1 MVRRLGHR
9 DKKELAVSPLASR
22 VNTGVS
28 REGRDTLWLL
38 AVLALCILPH
48 LGRLPLWCSVGTAL
62 AMAWRAWLAWHD
74 APLPPRWVLLVA
86 LAAATGL
93 TLATHQSIF
102 GRQAGV
108 TLVTLLTALKTL
120 ELRARRDAFVVT
132 SLGFFLVLTQFLHSQ
147 AIGLAALML
156 LATLGLLSSLVLA
169 QRQQGRP
176 PIVNAVGAA
185 ARCMV
190 MGVPV
195 MLALY
200 LLFPRFGPLWSAP
213 ADSGPRT
220 GLSDHIELGKMSEL
234 ALDDSVAMRLRFMGQ
249 PPRPQE
255 MYFRGPVLD
264 QFDGRNWT
272 SSTMTRWPSQPVPLT
287 PSTDS
292 AGSPQ
297 AVGWRIDY
305 QITLEPNRLRT
316 VPLLDGTLAAQT
328 TPNGPSMKLHRDGLS
343 WHAQQ
348 ALTERTQIDAS
359 AWMGARDTRDPSATE
374 AGVTNL
380 ALPSG
385 HNPRTLA
392 WAARFHQQPGLQN
405 ADADA
410 LVQALLWHIRQG
422 GYSYTLA
429 PEGTVDEQSPSAD
442 TKATEGQT
450 PPSHAHPID
459 RFWLDRKTGF
469 CEHYATAFVVILRAM
484 NVPAR
489 VVTGFQG
496 AEINPVDGLH
506 VVRNSDAHAWAEYW
520 ADGRGWTR
528 ADPTAAVAP
537 NRIDRPRPPIR
548 YPEQLPQ
555 ALQGLDPAFWSGLR
569 AYTDAAN
576 HRWNVWVLQYSRQQQ
591 MSLLRN
597 WGFESP
603 DWVTLVRICA
613 AIIGMLAIAGLLWLW
628 WQRPRLRRSPWHA
641 PLMKLHRGLLAAG
654 LPAPADCPAPA
665 PALNWATTIA
675 CSSQRQSRSPRQVE
689 LAQALIEHLRR
700 LDALRYAPAQEDTRR
715 QRQALLKDTLALAA
729 RWSRLT
735 ASERLASKHQAKPP
749 GLRAQD

>member
-1 MVRRLGHR
+1 MNRQPSTRL
-9 DKKELAVSPLASR
+9 
-22 VNTGVS
+22 S

-38 AVLALCILPH
+38 AVITVCILPH
-48 LGRLPLWCSVGTAL
+48 VGRLPLWCSVGTAL
-62 AMAWRAWLAWHD
+62 AIAWRAWLAWHD

-93 TLATHQSIF
+93 TLATHQSLF

-176 PIVNAVGAA
+176 PIVTAVGAA

-200 LLFPRFGPLWSAP
+200 LLFPRIGPLWSAP

-220 GLSDHIELGKMSEL
+220 GLSDRIELGKMSEL
-234 ALDDSVAMRLRFMGQ
+234 ALDDSVAMRVRFLG
-249 PPRPQE
+249 PPPLPHE

-264 QFDGRNWT
+264 RFDGRHWT
-272 SSTMTRWPSQPVPLT
+272 SSALLPSSPGHPSSAT
-287 PSTDS
+287 PSDPTED
-292 AGSPQ
+292 PQ
-297 AVGWRIDY
+297 AIGQRIDY

-316 VPLLDGTLAAQT
+316 VPLLDGTLTARTASNDPAT
-328 TPNGPSMKLHRDGLS
+328 KLRRVGLS
-343 WHAQQ
+343 WQAQQ

-359 AWMGARDTRDPSATE
+359 AWMGSRDTRDPLTAE
-374 AGVTNL
+374 AGLNDL
-380 ALPSG
+380 ALPMG

-392 WAARFHQQPGLQN
+392 WAAQLRQRPDLQA

-410 LVQALLWHIRQG
+410 LVQALLRHIRQG
-422 GYSYTLA
+422 GFSYTLA
-429 PEGTVDEQSPSAD
+429 PQDNAAEARDDSPDEGRGNAD
-442 TKATEGQT
+442 A
-450 PPSHAHPID
+450 PPRTHPID

-484 NVPAR
+484 DVPAR

-496 AEINPVDGLH
+496 AEVNPVDGLH

-520 ADGRGWTR
+520 SPQRGWTR
-528 ADPTAAVAP
+528 VDPTAAVAP

-555 ALQGLDPAFWSGLR
+555 ALRGLDPAIWSGLR

-576 HRWNVWVLQYSRQQQ
+576 HRWNVWVLQYSRQKQ
-591 MSLLRN
+591 MSLLRD

-613 AIIGMLAIAGLLWLW
+613 TIVGALAIIGLLWLW

-641 PLMKLHRGLLAAG
+641 PLMKLHRALLAAG
-654 LPAPADCPAPA
+654 LSPPADCPAPA
-665 PALNWATTIA
+665 PALSWASAIE
-675 CSSQRQSRSPRQVE
+675 RQARGLHQAHQTHQAE
-689 LAQALIEHLRR
+689 AAQALVERLRR
-700 LDALRYAPAQEDTRR
+700 LDALRYAPSQADTRR
-715 QRQALLKDTLALAA
+715 QRQTLVKETLALVAQ
-729 RWSRLT
+729 WSRLAT
-735 ASERLASKHQAKPP
+735 TPPVASTRHGASPNS
-749 GLRAQD
+749 RARG

>member
-1 MVRRLGHR
+1 MSRQPSTRL
-9 DKKELAVSPLASR
+9 
-22 VNTGVS
+22 S

-38 AVLALCILPH
+38 AVITLCILPH
-48 LGRLPLWCSVGTAL
+48 VGRLPLWCSVGTAL
-62 AMAWRAWLAWHD
+62 AISWRAWLAWHD

-93 TLATHQSIF
+93 TLATHQSLF

-176 PIVNAVGAA
+176 PIAAAVGAA
-185 ARCMV
+185 TRCMV

-200 LLFPRFGPLWSAP
+200 LLFPRIGPLWSAP

-220 GLSDHIELGKMSEL
+220 GLSDRIELGEMSEL
-234 ALDDSVAMRLRFMGQ
+234 ALDDSVAMRVRFQG
-249 PPRPQE
+249 PPPLHHE

-264 QFDGRNWT
+264 RFDGRHWT
-272 SSTMTRWPSQPVPLT
+272 SSATLQQLTRKASSAASADPTGAPQPTGRQV
-287 PSTDS
+287 
-292 AGSPQ
+292 
-297 AVGWRIDY
+297 DY
-305 QITLEPNRLRT
+305 QLTLEPNRLRT
-316 VPLLDGTLAAQT
+316 VPLLDGTLAARIASSGT
-328 TPNGPSMKLHRDGLS
+328 EAKLRRDGLS

-348 ALTERTQIDAS
+348 PLTERTQIDAS
-359 AWMGARDTRDPSATE
+359 AWMGARDTRDPATE
-374 AGVTNL
+374 EAGRNNL
-380 ALPSG
+380 ALPMG
-385 HNPRTLA
+385 HNPRTLT
-392 WAARFHQQPGLQN
+392 WAAQLRHRPDLQA

-410 LVQALLWHIRQG
+410 LVQALIRHIRQG
-422 GYSYTLA
+422 GFSYTLA
-429 PEGTVDEQSPSAD
+429 PEEAAAETREDTPDEARGRAD
-442 TKATEGQT
+442 AAQR
-450 PPSHAHPID
+450 SHPID

-484 NVPAR
+484 GVPAR

-496 AEINPVDGLH
+496 AEVNPVDGLH

-520 ADGRGWTR
+520 SPHRGWTR
-528 ADPTAAVAP
+528 VDPTAAVAP

-555 ALQGLDPAFWSGLR
+555 ALQGLDPAIWSGLR

-576 HRWNVWVLQYSRQQQ
+576 HRWNVWVLQYSRQKQ
-591 MSLLRN
+591 MSLLRD
-597 WGFESP
+597 WGFDSP

-613 AIIGMLAIAGLLWLW
+613 AIVGGLAIAGVLWLW
-628 WQRPRLRRSPWHA
+628 WQRPRLRHSPWHA
-641 PLMKLHRGLLAAG
+641 PLMTLHRAMLVAG
-654 LPAPADCPAPA
+654 MSPPAGCPAPA
-665 PALNWATTIA
+665 PALSWASAIERQA
-675 CSSQRQSRSPRQVE
+675 CSPQQAEVR
-689 LAQALIEHLRR
+689 QALVERLRR
-700 LDALRYAPAQEDTRR
+700 LDTLRYAPSQADTRR
-715 QRQALLKDTLALAA
+715 HRQALVTEVLALLAQ
-729 RWSRLT
+729 WSRLAPT
-735 ASERLASKHQAKPP
+735 KRPATPAPHSARV
-749 GLRAQD
+749 

>member
-1 MVRRLGHR
+1 MSQATNRL
-9 DKKELAVSPLASR
+9 
-22 VNTGVS
+22 S

-38 AVLALCILPH
+38 AVIAVCILPH
-48 LGRLPLWCSVGTAL
+48 VGRLPLWCSVGTAM
-62 AMAWRAWLAWHD
+62 AIAWRAWLAWRD
-74 APLPPRWVLLVA
+74 APLPPRWVLLIA

-93 TLATHQSIF
+93 TLATHQSLF

-147 AIGLAALML
+147 SIGLAALML

-176 PIVNAVGAA
+176 PIVSAVAAA

-213 ADSGPRT
+213 TDSGPRT
-220 GLSDHIELGKMSEL
+220 GLSDRIELGEMSEL
-234 ALDDSVAMRLRFMGQ
+234 ALDDSVAMRVRFQGA
-249 PPRPQE
+249 PPLPHE

-264 QFDGRNWT
+264 RFDGRHWT
-272 SSTMTRWPSQPVPLT
+272 SSAALRPLPRQGPSADESDQ
-287 PSTDS
+287 
-292 AGSPQ
+292 AGEPK
-297 AVGWRIDY
+297 AVGRRIDY
-305 QITLEPNRLRT
+305 QLTLEPNRLRV
-316 VPLLDGTLAAQT
+316 VPLLDGTLAARIEQGGQT
-328 TPNGPSMKLHRDGLS
+328 DPGGKLRRDGLS

-348 ALTERTQIDAS
+348 PLTDRTQVDAS
-359 AWMGARDTRDPSATE
+359 AWMGARDTRDPRAAE
-374 AGVTNL
+374 ASLVNL
-380 ALPSG
+380 ALPMG
-385 HNPRTLA
+385 HNPRTLS
-392 WAARFHQQPGLQN
+392 WAARLRQHPDLQA
-405 ADADA
+405 ADADTV
-410 LVQALLWHIRQG
+410 VQALLQHIRHG
-422 GYSYTLA
+422 GYGYTLA
-429 PEGTVDEQSPSAD
+429 PEDGPGEARDDPSDALPLRRD
-442 TKATEGQT
+442 
-450 PPSHAHPID
+450 PID

-496 AEINPVDGLH
+496 AEVNPVDGLH

-520 ADGRGWTR
+520 TAKRGWTR
-528 ADPTAAVAP
+528 VDPTAAVAP

-576 HRWNVWVLQYSRQQQ
+576 HRWNVWVLQYSRQKQ
-591 MSLLRN
+591 MSLLRD
-597 WGFESP
+597 WGFASP

-613 AIIGMLAIAGLLWLW
+613 AAIGALAIVGLLWLW

-641 PLMKLHRGLLAAG
+641 SLMKLHRTLRAAG

-665 PALNWATTIA
+665 PALSWVGAIE
-675 CSSQRQSRSPRQVE
+675 RRVRSPRQAE
-689 LAQALIEHLRR
+689 LAQALVACLRS
-700 LDALRYAPAQEDTRR
+700 LDALRYAPATGAQANIRR
-715 QRQALLKDTLALAA
+715 QRQALLKQVRALAA
-729 RWSRLT
+729 QWSRLAAEPPDAAT
-735 ASERLASKHQAKPP
+735 ASQRHGPTNDP
-749 GLRAQD
+749 RAEG

>member
-1 MVRRLGHR
+1 MNRQPSTRL
-9 DKKELAVSPLASR
+9 
-22 VNTGVS
+22 S

-38 AVLALCILPH
+38 AVITVCILPH
-48 LGRLPLWCSVGTAL
+48 VGRLPLWCSVGTAM
-62 AMAWRAWLAWHD
+62 AIAWRAWLAWHD

-93 TLATHQSIF
+93 TLATHQSLF

-176 PIVNAVGAA
+176 PIATAVGAA
-185 ARCMV
+185 ARCMA

-200 LLFPRFGPLWSAP
+200 LLFPRIGPLWSAP

-220 GLSDHIELGKMSEL
+220 GLSDRIELGEMSEL
-234 ALDDSVAMRLRFMGQ
+234 ALDDSVAMRVRFQGT
-249 PPRPQE
+249 PPLHHE

-264 QFDGRNWT
+264 SFDGRHWT
-272 SSTMTRWPSQPVPLT
+272 SSATLRQLTRPT
-287 PSTDS
+287 S
-292 AGSPQ
+292 APPTADQSGAPQ
-297 AVGWRIDY
+297 ATGRQIDY
-305 QITLEPNRLRT
+305 QLTLEPNRLRT
-316 VPLLDGTLAAQT
+316 VPLLDGTLAARIAS
-328 TPNGPSMKLHRDGLS
+328 NGPDARLRRDGLS

-348 ALTERTQIDAS
+348 PLTERTQIDAS
-359 AWMGARDTRDPSATE
+359 AWMGARDTRDPRTDE
-374 AGVTNL
+374 VGRNNL
-380 ALPSG
+380 ALPMG

-392 WAARFHQQPGLQN
+392 WAAQLRQRPDLQ
-405 ADADA
+405 DAGPDTV
-410 LVQALLWHIRQG
+410 VQVLLRHIRQG
-422 GYSYTLA
+422 GFSYTLA
-429 PEGTVDEQSPSAD
+429 PEDA
-442 TKATEGQT
+442 EGEAREAQAEAPRGLGDGLPRT
-450 PPSHAHPID
+450 HPID

-484 NVPAR
+484 SVPAR

-496 AEINPVDGLH
+496 TEVNPVDGLH

-520 ADGRGWTR
+520 SPQRGWTR
-528 ADPTAAVAP
+528 VDPTAAVAP

-555 ALQGLDPAFWSGLR
+555 ALQGLDPAIWSGLR

-576 HRWNVWVLQYSRQQQ
+576 HRWNVWVLQYSRQKQ
-591 MSLLRN
+591 MSLLRD
-597 WGFESP
+597 WGFDSP

-613 AIIGMLAIAGLLWLW
+613 TIVGALAIAGVLWLW

-641 PLMKLHRGLLAAG
+641 PLMKLHRAMLAAG
-654 LPAPADCPAPA
+654 MSPPAGCPAPA
-665 PALNWATTIA
+665 PALSWASAIEQQA
-675 CSSQRQSRSPRQVE
+675 RSPQHAEV
-689 LAQALIEHLRR
+689 AQALIERLRR
-700 LDALRYAPAQEDTRR
+700 LDTLRYAPSQADTRR
-715 QRQALLKDTLALAA
+715 HRQALVKEVLALVAQ
-729 RWSRLT
+729 WSRLT
-735 ASERLASKHQAKPP
+735 VRPVAPTRHGAQPDS
-749 GLRAQD
+749 RARV

>member
-1 MVRRLGHR
+1 MNRATTRL
-9 DKKELAVSPLASR
+9 
-22 VNTGVS
+22 S

-38 AVLALCILPH
+38 AVITLCILPH
-48 LGRLPLWCSVGTAL
+48 MGRLPLWCSLGAAL
-62 AMAWRAWLAWHD
+62 AIAWRAWLAWRD
-74 APLPPRWVLLVA
+74 APLPPRWVLLIA

-93 TLATHQSIF
+93 TLATHQSLF

-156 LATLGLLSSLVLA
+156 VATLGLLSSLVLA

-176 PIVNAVGAA
+176 PILTAVGAA

-200 LLFPRFGPLWSAP
+200 LLFPRIGPLWSAP
-213 ADSGPRT
+213 ADSGPRS
-220 GLSDHIELGKMSEL
+220 GLSDRIELGEMSEL
-234 ALDDSVAMRLRFMGQ
+234 ALDDSVAMRVRFQG
-249 PPRPQE
+249 PPPLHHE

-264 QFDGRNWT
+264 RFDGRHWT
-272 SSTMTRWPSQPVPLT
+272 SSATLRQWPRQL
-287 PSTDS
+287 PSAAPDDP
-292 AGSPQ
+292 AQAPQ
-297 AVGWRIDY
+297 AMGRRVDY
-305 QITLEPNRLRT
+305 QLTLEPNRLRT
-316 VPLLDGTLAAQT
+316 VPLLDGTLVAQIAQT
-328 TPNGPSMKLHRDGLS
+328 GPGSPSANLRRDGLS

-348 ALTERTQIDAS
+348 PLTERTQVEAS
-359 AWMGARDTRDPSATE
+359 AWMGTRDAHAPRVADASS
-374 AGVTNL
+374 NDL
-380 ALPSG
+380 ALPMG

-392 WAARFHQQPGLQN
+392 WAAQLQQRPELQA
-405 ADADA
+405 ADADT
-410 LVQALLWHIRQG
+410 LVRALLTHIRQG
-422 GYSYTLA
+422 GFGYTLA
-429 PEGTVDEQSPSAD
+429 PEDGPGEGRDESPALPFAGR
-442 TKATEGQT
+442 ATSQ
-450 PPSHAHPID
+450 PAQRPHPID

-484 NVPAR
+484 GVPAR

-520 ADGRGWTR
+520 SPERGWTR
-528 ADPTAAVAP
+528 VDPTAAVAP

-548 YPEQLPQ
+548 YPEQLPP

-576 HRWNVWVLQYSRQQQ
+576 HRWNVWVLQYSRQKQ
-591 MSLLRN
+591 MSLLRD

-613 AIIGMLAIAGLLWLW
+613 AIIGALAIAGLLWLW

-641 PLMKLHRGLLAAG
+641 PLMKLHRALLAAG

-665 PALNWATTIA
+665 PALNWANAIE
-675 CSSQRQSRSPRQVE
+675 RQAHAPGQAE
-689 LAQALIEHLRR
+689 LAQALIACLRS
-700 LDALRYAPAQEDTRR
+700 LDALRYAWASPTQTDTRR
-715 QRQALLKDTLALAA
+715 QRQALIKEALTLAAQWHRLSPQQAA
-729 RWSRLT
+729 GSPHHGR
-735 ASERLASKHQAKPP
+735 PP
-749 GLRAQD
+749 AQSTGG

>member
-1 MVRRLGHR
+1 MSRPSARLSR
-9 DKKELAVSPLASR
+9 D
-22 VNTGVS
+22 
-28 REGRDTLWLL
+28 GRDTLWLL
-38 AVLALCILPH
+38 AVITVCILPH
-48 LGRLPLWCSVGTAL
+48 VARLPLWCSVGTAL
-62 AMAWRAWLAWHD
+62 AIAWRAWLAWRD
-74 APLPPRWVLLVA
+74 APLPPRWVLVVA
-86 LAAATGL
+86 LIAATGL

-176 PIVNAVGAA
+176 PITAAVGAA

-200 LLFPRFGPLWSAP
+200 LLFPRIGPLWSAP
-213 ADSGPRT
+213 TDSGPRT
-220 GLSDHIELGKMSEL
+220 GLSDRIELGEMSEL
-234 ALDDSVAMRLRFMGQ
+234 ALDDSVAMRVRFLGAT
-249 PPRPQE
+249 PLHHE

-264 QFDGRNWT
+264 RFDGRHWT
-272 SSTMTRWPSQPVPLT
+272 SSAALRHPAAPGPTAPMADQ
-287 PSTDS
+287 S
-292 AGSPQ
+292 AAPKALGRQ
-297 AVGWRIDY
+297 INY
-305 QITLEPNRLRT
+305 QLTLEPNRLRT
-316 VPLLDGTLAAQT
+316 VPLLDGTLAAQLASNGST
-328 TPNGPSMKLHRDGLS
+328 TKLHQDGLS
-343 WHAQQ
+343 WFAR
-348 ALTERTQIDAS
+348 APLTERTQVDAS
-359 AWMGARDTRDPSATE
+359 AWMGTRDTLDPRHTE
-374 AGVTNL
+374 AGLSNL
-380 ALPSG
+380 ALPLG
-385 HNPRTLA
+385 HNPRTVA
-392 WAARFHQQPGLQN
+392 WAAQWQARTDLR
-405 ADADA
+405 DADSHA
-410 LVQALLWHIRQG
+410 LAQSLLAHIRQG

-429 PEGTVDEQSPSAD
+429 PEDGPGDGPEPR
-442 TKATEGQT
+442 
-450 PPSHAHPID
+450 PHPID

-496 AEINPVDGLH
+496 AEVNPVDGLH

-520 ADGRGWTR
+520 SAERGWVR
-528 ADPTAAVAP
+528 IDPTAAVAP

-576 HRWNVWVLQYSRQQQ
+576 HRWNVWVLQYSSQQQ

-597 WGFESP
+597 WGVESP

-613 AIIGMLAIAGLLWLW
+613 GILGTLAIAGLLWLW
-628 WQRPRLRRSPWHA
+628 WQRPRRNRSSWHA
-641 PLMKLHRGLLAAG
+641 PLMKVHRALLAAG
-654 LPAPADCPAPA
+654 LPAPPDCPAPA
-665 PALNWATTIA
+665 PALSWASGIA
-675 CSSQRQSRSPRQVE
+675 RQARRHQQPQ
-689 LAQALIEHLRR
+689 LAQALIERLQH
-700 LDALRYAPAQEDTRR
+700 LDALRYAPEQANTRQE
-715 QRQALLKDTLALAA
+715 RQAQVKEVLRLAA
-729 RWSRLT
+729 RW
-735 ASERLASKHQAKPP
+735 ASPP
-749 GLRAQD
+749 SADSSVPAQHPQG

>member
-1 MVRRLGHR
+1 MSPATTRL
-9 DKKELAVSPLASR
+9 
-22 VNTGVS
+22 S

-38 AVLALCILPH
+38 AVLAVCILPH
-48 LGRLPLWCSVGTAL
+48 VGRLPLWCSVGTAL
-62 AMAWRAWLAWHD
+62 AIAWRAWLAWHD

-169 QRQQGRP
+169 QRQHGRP
-176 PIVNAVGAA
+176 PIATAVGAA

-200 LLFPRFGPLWSAP
+200 LLFPRIGPLWSAP

-220 GLSDHIELGKMSEL
+220 GLSDRIELGEMSEL
-234 ALDDSVAMRLRFMGQ
+234 ALDDSVAMRVRFLGS
-249 PPRPQE
+249 PPLPHE

-264 QFDGRNWT
+264 RFDGRHWT
-272 SSTMTRWPSQPVPLT
+272 SSTAARLLPPPA
-287 PSTDS
+287 PSTTAANADES
-292 AGSPQ
+292 TQAAGRQ
-297 AVGWRIDY
+297 VDY
-305 QITLEPNRLRT
+305 QLTLEPNRLRT
-316 VPLLDGTLAAQT
+316 VPLLDGTLAAQIGQSGST
-328 TPNGPSMKLHRDGLS
+328 TKLRRDGLS
-343 WHAQQ
+343 WQAQQ
-348 ALTERTQIDAS
+348 PLTERTQIDAS
-359 AWMGARDTRDPSATE
+359 AWMATRDTRDPHTSDVGLT
-374 AGVTNL
+374 TL
-380 ALPSG
+380 ALPMG

-392 WAARFHQQPGLQN
+392 WAAQLRQRPDLQN
-405 ADADA
+405 ANADA
-410 LVQALLWHIRQG
+410 LVLALLRHIRQG
-422 GYSYTLA
+422 GFSYTLA
-429 PEGTVDEQSPSAD
+429 PEDGPGEARDDSTASPLVGRAGR
-442 TKATEGQT
+442 EPQ
-450 PPSHAHPID
+450 PPQNPID

-484 NVPAR
+484 DVPAR

-496 AEINPVDGLH
+496 AEVNPVDGLH

-520 ADGRGWTR
+520 TAERGWTR
-528 ADPTAAVAP
+528 VDPTAAVAP

-555 ALQGLDPAFWSGLR
+555 ALQGLDPAIWSGLR

-576 HRWNVWVLQYSRQQQ
+576 HRWNVWVLQYSRQKQ
-591 MSLLRN
+591 MSLLRD
-597 WGFESP
+597 WGFASP

-613 AIIGMLAIAGLLWLW
+613 AIIGVLAIAGLLWLW
-628 WQRPRLRRSPWHA
+628 WQRPRLRRSPWHR
-641 PLMKLHRGLLAAG
+641 PLMKLHRALLAAG
-654 LPAPADCPAPA
+654 LPPPPDCPAPA
-665 PALNWATTIA
+665 PALNWASAIERHKHHPDQI
-675 CSSQRQSRSPRQVE
+675 S
-689 LAQALIEHLRR
+689 LAQALAEHLRR
-700 LDALRYAPAQEDTRR
+700 LDAMRYAPAQADTRH
-715 QRQALLKDTLALAA
+715 QRQALLKEALVLATQWARRGKRQPVAPARHTAAPDT
-729 RWSRLT
+729 RT
-735 ASERLASKHQAKPP
+735 P
-749 GLRAQD
+749 G

>member
-1 MVRRLGHR
+1 MSRPGTSINTRL
-9 DKKELAVSPLASR
+9 
-22 VNTGVS
+22 T

-38 AVLALCILPH
+38 GVLALCILPH

-62 AMAWRAWLAWHD
+62 AMGWRAWLAWHD

-86 LAAATGL
+86 LVAATGL
-93 TLATHQSIF
+93 TLATHQSLF

-176 PIVNAVGAA
+176 PIVTAVGAA

-234 ALDDSVAMRLRFMGQ
+234 ALDDSVAMRLRFLG
-249 PPRPQE
+249 PPPLPHE

-264 QFDGRNWT
+264 HFDGRNWT
-272 SSTMTRWPSQPVPLT
+272 SSTATRQPLRQASPP
-287 PSTDS
+287 PSTDPAE
-292 AGSPQ
+292 AGQ
-297 AVGWRIDY
+297 TVGRRIDY
-305 QITLEPNRLRT
+305 QLTLEPNRLRT

-328 TPNGPSMKLHRDGLS
+328 TPNGPPIKLQRDGLS

-359 AWMGARDTRDPSATE
+359 AWMGARDTRDPRATD

-380 ALPSG
+380 ALPLG

-392 WAARFHQQPGLQN
+392 WAASLHQRPDLQN
-405 ADADA
+405 ANADT
-410 LVQALLWHIRQG
+410 LVQALLKHIRQG
-422 GYSYTLA
+422 GFSYTLA
-429 PEGTVDEQSPSAD
+429 PESAAGEPPPGSD
-442 TKATEGQT
+442 DGAPGGQPT
-450 PPSHAHPID
+450 PPRAHPID
-459 RFWLDRKTGF
+459 RFWLDRKSGF
-469 CEHYATAFVVILRAM
+469 CEHYATAFVVILRAL

-520 ADGRGWTR
+520 SENRGWTR
-528 ADPTAAVAP
+528 VDPTAAVAP

-555 ALQGLDPAFWSGLR
+555 ALQGLDPALWSGLR

-603 DWVTLVRICA
+603 DWITLVRICA
-613 AIIGMLAIAGLLWLW
+613 AIIGTLAIAGLMWLW
-628 WQRPRLRRSPWHA
+628 WQRPRLRRSSWHV
-641 PLMKLHRGLLAAG
+641 PLMKLHRALHAAG
-654 LPAPADCPAPA
+654 LPAPANCPAPA
-665 PALNWATTIA
+665 PALSWASAIA
-675 CSSQRQSRSPRQVE
+675 STSQREGLSPRQVE
-689 LAQALIEHLRR
+689 IAQALVERLQR
-700 LDALRYAPAQEDTRR
+700 LDMLRYAPGQADTRR
-715 QRQALLKDTLALAA
+715 QRQALLKEALALASQ
-729 RWSRLT
+729 WSRLAPSHRVT
-735 ASERLASKHQAKPP
+735 ATRHATAPESRVPN
-749 GLRAQD
+749 

>member
-1 MVRRLGHR
+1 MSGTPARL
-9 DKKELAVSPLASR
+9 
-22 VNTGVS
+22 S

-38 AVLALCILPH
+38 AVIAVCILPH

-62 AMAWRAWLAWHD
+62 AIAWRAWLAWRD

-93 TLATHQSIF
+93 TLATHQSLF

-176 PIVNAVGAA
+176 PILTAVGAA

-220 GLSDHIELGKMSEL
+220 GLSDRIELGEISEL
-234 ALDDSVAMRLRFMGQ
+234 ALDDSVAMRVRFLGA
-249 PPRPQE
+249 PPLPHE

-264 QFDGRNWT
+264 RFDGRHWT
-272 SSTMTRWPSQPVPLT
+272 SSAVVRQVPTSNPSSALGE
-287 PSTDS
+287 PS
-292 AGSPQ
+292 GSPQ
-297 AVGWRIDY
+297 AAGRRIDY
-305 QITLEPNRLRT
+305 QLTLEPNRLRA
-316 VPLLDGTLAAQT
+316 VPLLEGTLTAQIAQGEQGST
-328 TPNGPSMKLHRDGLS
+328 ATKLRRDGLS
-343 WHAQQ
+343 WHAQMP
-348 ALTERTQIDAS
+348 LTERTQFDAS
-359 AWMGARDTRDPSATE
+359 AWMGARDTRDPRTTE
-374 AGVTNL
+374 VDFSDL
-380 ALPSG
+380 ALPMG

-392 WAARFHQQPGLQN
+392 WAAQWRQRPELREAN
-405 ADADA
+405 ADT
-410 LVQALLWHIRQG
+410 LVQALLKHIRQG
-422 GYSYTLA
+422 GFGYTLA
-429 PEGTVDEQSPSAD
+429 PEDGPGEARDEPSDAPFIGR
-442 TKATEGQT
+442 ATQQ
-450 PPSHAHPID
+450 PAQRPDPID

-484 NVPAR
+484 DVPAR

-496 AEINPVDGLH
+496 AEVNPVDGLH

-520 ADGRGWTR
+520 TTERGWSR
-528 ADPTAAVAP
+528 VDPTAAVAP

-548 YPEQLPQ
+548 YPNQLPQ
-555 ALQGLDPAFWSGLR
+555 ALQGIDPALWSGLR

-591 MSLLRN
+591 LSMLRN
-597 WGFESP
+597 WGFDSP

-613 AIIGMLAIAGLLWLW
+613 AIIGALAIVGLIWLW

-641 PLMKLHRGLLAAG
+641 PLMKLHRALLAAG
-654 LPAPADCPAPA
+654 LPAPANCPAPA
-665 PALNWATTIA
+665 PALSWVSVIERQARSPHHSELAPSLIA
-675 CSSQRQSRSPRQVE
+675 CLQ
-689 LAQALIEHLRR
+689 R
-700 LDALRYAPAQEDTRR
+700 LDALRYASTTSAQVDARHQRR
-715 QRQALLKDTLALAA
+715 PLIKEALSLAA
-729 RWSRLT
+729 RWQRLSTAPPVVPARHGT
-735 ASERLASKHQAKPP
+735 ASDPP
-749 GLRAQD
+749 TKA

>member
-1 MVRRLGHR
+1 MSPSTTRL
-9 DKKELAVSPLASR
+9 
-22 VNTGVS
+22 S

-38 AVLALCILPH
+38 AVLTVCILPH
-48 LGRLPLWCSVGTAL
+48 VGRLPLWCSAGTAL
-62 AMAWRAWLAWHD
+62 AIAWRAWLAWRD

-102 GRQAGV
+102 GREAGV

-156 LATLGLLSSLVLA
+156 LATLGLLSALVLA
-169 QRQQGRP
+169 QRQLGRP
-176 PIVNAVGAA
+176 PILTAVGAA

-220 GLSDHIELGKMSEL
+220 GLSDQIELGKLSEL
-234 ALDDSVAMRLRFMGQ
+234 ALDNSVAMRLRFLG
-249 PPRPQE
+249 PPPLPNQ

-264 QFDGRNWT
+264 HFDGVHWI
-272 SSTMTRWPSQPVPLT
+272 SSANLRPMPQQT
-287 PSTDS
+287 PSAARTAQ
-292 AGSPQ
+292 AGAPQ
-297 AVGWRIDY
+297 AIGRRVDY
-305 QITLEPNRLRT
+305 QLTLEPNRLRT
-316 VPLLDGTLAAQT
+316 VPLLDGTLTAQVAQT
-328 TPNGPSMKLHRDGLS
+328 GQSSPQPLRRDGLS
-343 WHAQQ
+343 WQAQQ
-348 ALTERTQIDAS
+348 PLTDRTQFEAS
-359 AWMGARDTRDPSATE
+359 AWMGARDTRSPRDADSAL
-374 AGVTNL
+374 GNL
-380 ALPSG
+380 ALPKG
-385 HNPRTLA
+385 HNPRTVA
-392 WAARFHQQPGLQN
+392 WAAQLRQRPDLRDAN
-405 ADADA
+405 ADAT
-410 LVQALLWHIRQG
+410 VQALLKHIRQG
-422 GYSYTLA
+422 GFSYTLA
-429 PEGTVDEQSPSAD
+429 PEHDAD
-442 TKATEGQT
+442 PTGDPGQPT
-450 PPSHAHPID
+450 PRPHPID
-459 RFWLDRKTGF
+459 RFWLDRKSGF

-484 NVPAR
+484 DVPAR

-520 ADGRGWTR
+520 SDERGWTR
-528 ADPTAAVAP
+528 VDPTAAVAP

-548 YPEQLPQ
+548 YPEQLPK

-576 HRWNVWVLQYSRQQQ
+576 HRWNVWVLQYSKQQQ
-591 MSLLRN
+591 MSLLRD
-597 WGFESP
+597 WGFASP

-613 AIIGMLAIAGLLWLW
+613 AIIGALAIAGLLWLW

-641 PLMKLHRGLLAAG
+641 PLMKLHRALLAAG
-654 LPAPADCPAPA
+654 LPAPLDCPAPA
-665 PALNWATTIA
+665 PTLNWASAIERHPHAAPQLAT
-675 CSSQRQSRSPRQVE
+675 
-689 LAQALIEHLRR
+689 AQALIESLRR
-700 LDALRYAPAQEDTRR
+700 LDALRYAPTGSTSSAQSNARR
-715 QRQALLKDTLALAA
+715 QRQAILKQALG
-729 RWSRLT
+729 LT
-735 ASERLASKHQAKPP
+735 AQWARLKPRP
-749 GLRAQD
+749 AAPLHRPDTQTPRAPNRS

>member
-1 MVRRLGHR
+1 
-9 DKKELAVSPLASR
+9 VSPSTTRL
-22 VNTGVS
+22 S

-38 AVLALCILPH
+38 AVLTVCILPH
-48 LGRLPLWCSVGTAL
+48 VGRLPLWCSVGTAL
-62 AMAWRAWLAWHD
+62 AIAWRAWLAWRD

-102 GRQAGV
+102 GREAGV

-156 LATLGLLSSLVLA
+156 LATLGLLSALVLA
-169 QRQQGRP
+169 QRQLGRP
-176 PIVNAVGAA
+176 PILTAVGAA

-220 GLSDHIELGKMSEL
+220 GLSDQIELGKLSEL
-234 ALDDSVAMRLRFMGQ
+234 ALDNSVAMRVRFLG
-249 PPRPQE
+249 PPPLPNQ

-264 QFDGRNWT
+264 HFDGVHWI
-272 SSTMTRWPSQPVPLT
+272 SSANLRPMPQQIPSAARTAQA
-287 PSTDS
+287 D
-292 AGSPQ
+292 APQ
-297 AVGWRIDY
+297 AIGRQVDY
-305 QITLEPNRLRT
+305 QLTLEPNRLRT
-316 VPLLDGTLAAQT
+316 VPLLDGTLAAQVT
-328 TPNGPSMKLHRDGLS
+328 QTGQSSQPPLRRDGLS

-348 ALTERTQIDAS
+348 PLTDRTQFEAS
-359 AWMGARDTRDPSATE
+359 AWMGARDTRPPRDADSAI
-374 AGVTNL
+374 GNL
-380 ALPSG
+380 ALPKG

-392 WAARFHQQPGLQN
+392 WATQLRQRPDLHDAN
-405 ADADA
+405 ADAM
-410 LVQALLWHIRQG
+410 VQALLKHIRQG
-422 GYSYTLA
+422 GFSYTLA
-429 PEGTVDEQSPSAD
+429 PEDAAD
-442 TKATEGQT
+442 PTGDPGRPT
-450 PPSHAHPID
+450 PRSHPID
-459 RFWLDRKTGF
+459 RFWLDRKSGF

-484 NVPAR
+484 DVPAR

-520 ADGRGWTR
+520 TDERGWTR
-528 ADPTAAVAP
+528 VDPTAAVAP

-548 YPEQLPQ
+548 YPEQLPT

-576 HRWNVWVLQYSRQQQ
+576 HRWNVWVLQYSKQQQ
-591 MSLLRN
+591 MSLLRD
-597 WGFESP
+597 WGFASP

-613 AIIGMLAIAGLLWLW
+613 AIIGALAVAGLLWLW

-641 PLMKLHRGLLAAG
+641 PSMKLHRALQAAG
-654 LPAPADCPAPA
+654 LPAPPDCPAPA
-665 PALNWATTIA
+665 PALNWASAIERHPHAAPQLAT
-675 CSSQRQSRSPRQVE
+675 
-689 LAQALIEHLRR
+689 AQALIESLRR
-700 LDALRYAPAQEDTRR
+700 LDALRYAPMGATPSAQSNARR
-715 QRQALLKDTLALAA
+715 QRQAILKQALGLTAQWA
-729 RWSRLT
+729 RLT
-735 ASERLASKHQAKPP
+735 PRPAAPLHRSATHTP
-749 GLRAQD
+749 RAPNRS